1 MVSLLIDCKRVII
14 QYDNYEDNCL
24 IFGGHQKI
32 LYQKFVYKLRVI
44 MIICTPHHCTAKYD

>member
-32 LYQKFVYKLRVI
+32 LYQKFVYRLRVI

>member
-14 QYDNYEDNCL
+14 QYDNYEDNFL

-32 LYQKFVYKLRVI
+32 YQKFVYKLRVI
-44 MIICTPHHCTAKYD
+44 MIICTPHHCTAEYD